1 MEVVKSKSVTKPIIL
16 LKYYPEDNTLL
27 VIDNETTVRFLDNDT
42 LSVTDGFKAG
52 IKHQSYRSNVV
63 AYSQDKHYLATIS
76 EDEKESRLYSAKT
89 KKLVAKVDRHHGDV
103 SCVAIDPL
111 NRFMLSGGDDG
122 KNFAIDVKSG
132 KLMFT
137 LPSHIDTINDI
148 AFSKNSNWV
157 ATASY
162 DRKISVYNIVTMT
175 PKDRL
180 KAHAAPIMKIR
191 FFQKNKLISVD
202 KDAKAIVWNIHSA
215 KVIARLQGIHDEVL
229 QMVIS
234 DDEKFV
240 FFGTTLGYILVYDLN
255 TYEAI
260 STRYIKITSPI
271 TAMEFDGEKN
281 HLIIGT
287 EDGFLMYYDIYE
299 GLDRVK
305 EFLQNKRFEAI
316 QDETEKNPILKY
328 TNIYDLV
335 SNLWEKTLKKAKVA
349 LEAGDK
355 NKAELMLNQ
364 FKDIPSKNKL
374 IQKLF
379 QDYAEYP
386 KFVTMA
392 KSGKLPLA
400 YSLANSYPVYKDT
413 KIYKAL
419 EKNWKTA
426 FAQAQKMMLNPKT
439 VQSAKDLLMP
449 YRGISE
455 KTKFIQELFTKSS
468 VYSRFRES
476 LSKKDFKI
484 ALELIKRN
492 PFLSELPEFT
502 TLMTFADNLYFKA
515 HEALNKGDL
524 HDATKFLSILKDF
537 EDFKEEAVETLKDI
551 EIKQKFYLAVK
562 SNNISDA
569 YDSMASSEDLQETPE
584 GKKLQHQWN
593 EDLSIANT
601 YAVNGDVLGVQ
612 KALNRYLAISSKY
625 MSLATIFSWCYI
637 SQLENA
643 INTKKDQHSIEKGI
657 RNYLSVFG
665 ETDQIDNLFE
675 TFKEEYPDTKLN
687 LELLPKSSLSL
698 WRPSMIVKSIL
709 E

>member
-1 MEVVKSKSVTKPIIL
+1 MEVVKSKSVVKPIIL

-27 VIDNETTVRFLDNDT
+27 VIDNETTIRFLDNDT

-52 IKHQSYRSNVV
+52 VKHQNYRSNVV
-63 AYSQDKHYLATIS
+63 AFSQDKHYLATIS
-76 EDEKESRLYSAKT
+76 ADEKESRLYNAKS
-89 KKLVAKVDRHHGDV
+89 KKLISKVDRHHGEV

-202 KDAKAIVWNIHSA
+202 KDAKAIIWNIHSA
-215 KVIARLQGIHDEVL
+215 KVIARLQGIHDEVR

-234 DDEKFV
+234 ADEKFV

-271 TAMEFDGEKN
+271 TAMEFDGTNN

-316 QDETEKNPILKY
+316 QEETEKNPILKY

-335 SNLWEKTLKKAKVA
+335 SNLWEKTLEKAKIA

-379 QDYAEYP
+379 QDYAQYP

-392 KSGKLPLA
+392 KTGKLPLA
-400 YSLANSYPVYKDT
+400 YSLANSYPAYKDT

-426 FAQAQKMMLNPKT
+426 FAHAQKMMLNPKT

-492 PFLSELPEFT
+492 PFLSELPEYT

-524 HDATKFLSILKDF
+524 HEATKFLSILKDF
-537 EDFKEEAVETLKDI
+537 EDFKEEAAETLKDI

-584 GKKLQHQWN
+584 GKKLQNQWN

-612 KALNRYLAISSKY
+612 KALTKYLGIASKY

-637 SQLENA
+637 SQLETA
-643 INTKKDQHSIEKGI
+643 INTKKDQHAIEKGI
-657 RNYLSVFG
+657 KNYISVFG

-698 WRPSMIVKSIL
+698 WRPSMIVKSIF

>member
-335 SNLWEKTLKKAKVA
+335 SNLWEKTLEKAKVA

>member
-1 MEVVKSKSVTKPIIL
+1 MEVIKSKSVSKPVLL
-16 LKYYPEDNTLL
+16 LKFYPEDNTIL
-27 VIDNETTVRFLDNDT
+27 VIDSETTIRFLDNDT
-42 LSVTDGFKAG
+42 LSVADGFKAG
-52 IKHQSYRSNVV
+52 ILHKNYRTNVV
-63 AYSQDKHYLATIS
+63 AFSQDKYYLATIS
-76 EDEKESRLYSAKT
+76 ADEKESRLYNAKS
-89 KKLVAKVDRHHGDV
+89 KKLVAKLDRHHGEV

-122 KNFAIDVKSG
+122 KVFAVDVKSG

-137 LPSHIDTINDI
+137 LPSHVDTINDI
-148 AFSKNSNWV
+148 SFSKNANWV

-180 KAHAAPIMKIR
+180 KAHGAPIMKIR

-202 KDAKAIVWNIHSA
+202 KDSKAIIWNIHST
-215 KVIARLQGIHDEVL
+215 KVLARLQGIHDEVR

-234 DDEKFV
+234 GDEKFV
-240 FFGTTLGYILVYDLN
+240 FFGTSLGYILVYDLN

-260 STRYIKITSPI
+260 STRYIKIASPI

-299 GLDRVK
+299 GLDKLK
-305 EFLQNKRFEAI
+305 EFLQTKQFEAI
-316 QDETEKNPILKY
+316 QQETEKNPILKY

-335 SNLWEKTLKKAKVA
+335 SNLWEKTLEKAKLA
-349 LEAGDK
+349 LETGDK

-379 QDYAEYP
+379 QDYAQYP
-386 KFVTMA
+386 KFVAMA
-392 KSGKLPLA
+392 KSGKLALA
-400 YSLANSYPVYKDT
+400 YSLANSYPIYKET

-426 FAQAQKMMLNPKT
+426 FASAQKMMLNPKT
-439 VQSAKDLLMP
+439 VQIAKDSLMP

-468 VYSRFRES
+468 VYTRFRES

-484 ALELIKRN
+484 ALQLIKQN
-492 PFLSELPEFT
+492 PFLSELPEYT
-502 TLMTFADNLYFKA
+502 SLMTFSDSLYFKSR
-515 HEALNKGDL
+515 EAVEKNDFNEAIKY
-524 HDATKFLSILKDF
+524 LSILKDF
-537 EDFKEEAVETLKDI
+537 EEFKEDAAQTLKEI
-551 EIKQKFYLAVK
+551 EIKQKFYLGIK

-569 YDSMASSEDLQETPE
+569 YDSMAACEELQETKE
-584 GKKLQHQWN
+584 GRKLQNQWN

-601 YAVNGDVLGVQ
+601 YAVNGDVVGVQ
-612 KALNRYLAISSKY
+612 KALSKYMGIGSKY

-637 SQLENA
+637 SQLENS
-643 INTKKDQHSIEKGI
+643 INTKQEQNKIEKGI
-657 RNYLSVFG
+657 KNYLSIFG

-675 TFKEEYPDTKLN
+675 TFKEEYSDTKLN
-687 LELLPKSSLSL
+687 IELLPKSSISM
-698 WRPSMIVKSIL
+698 WRPTMIVKSIL